1 VRGSIAV
8 SVLRAGLAR
17 LESRRVGI
25 ELVHIRAGEMLL
37 LKSLHTL
44 GLDRVGLSNGAPRC
58 RRGNSPAAI
67 WAAREIDGYA
77 VQDFVAGE
85 MGDLDRSRSPLLIR
99 TIHVA
104 VGVDACGRNIG
115 DLVEEQAQ
123 WVWHLHLSTRRF
135 RTRCGLG

>member
-1 VRGSIAV
+1 MRGSIAV

-17 LESRRVGI
+17 LESRKVGI
-25 ELVHIRAGEMLL
+25 ELVHIRVGEMLL
-37 LKSLHTL
+37 LSFLRTL
-44 GLDRVGLSNGAPRC
+44 GLGRVDLSNGAPHCKRE
-58 RRGNSPAAI
+58 NSPAAI
-67 WAAREIDGYA
+67 WAARESDGYA

-85 MGDLDRSRSPLLIR
+85 MGDLDRNRSPLLIR

-115 DLVEEQAQ
+115 DLAEEQVQ

>member
-1 VRGSIAV
+1 M
-8 SVLRAGLAR
+8 
-17 LESRRVGI
+17 GI

-77 VQDFVAGE
+77 VQDFVAE
-85 MGDLDRSRSPLLIR
+85 ETGDLDLSRSLLLITR
-99 TIHVA
+99 IRVA